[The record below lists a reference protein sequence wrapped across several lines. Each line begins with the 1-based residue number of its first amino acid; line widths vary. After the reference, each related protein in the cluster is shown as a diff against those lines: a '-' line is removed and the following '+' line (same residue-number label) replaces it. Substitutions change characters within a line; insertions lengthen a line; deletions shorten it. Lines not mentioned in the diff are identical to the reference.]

1 MAKLAV
7 EFREHLLKAQ
17 EIQED
22 FVKRRT
28 ITIIKHGYATE
39 FDWEHEE
46 TRYPDETSR
55 RWRNGESEEL
65 PAARAK
71 QLVEVYF
78 DADESE

>member
-7 EFREHLLKAQ
+7 EFREHLLDATG
-17 EIQED
+17 IDED
-22 FVKRRT
+22 FVTTRK
-28 ITIIKHGYATE
+28 IVIYKHGYATE
-39 FDWEHEE
+39 FDWQAQE

-55 RWRNGESEEL
+55 RWRTGESQEL

-78 DADESE
+78 DGDEY